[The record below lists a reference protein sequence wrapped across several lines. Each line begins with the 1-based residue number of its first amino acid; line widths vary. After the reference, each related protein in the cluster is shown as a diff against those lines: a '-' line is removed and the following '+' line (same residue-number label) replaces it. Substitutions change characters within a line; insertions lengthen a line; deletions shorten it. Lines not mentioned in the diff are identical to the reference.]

1 MKEKQIRVL
10 QVIRDFKKG
19 GVQAEVMWPAR
30 LMSSDDV
37 HFDVLLLSSNKGYYE
52 EEFIKYGQI
61 YRIAPASGKSKIS
74 RGIKLFTD
82 PIFIYRELSRMLR
95 SLPHY
100 DAVHCHDN
108 SYHAPVLLAAKHN
121 GVKVRIGHS
130 SVNKPEGKN
139 KEILFVRIYLWICS
153 RVLKCVATSKLGVTQ
168 NAADYIFG
176 KGKGRVIKNP
186 TIDLEAFDPKLYKR
200 ENKDLLTLIMV
211 GSISP
216 RKNQKFAVDVLY
228 ELKKQRTNCKLKIIG
243 YARSEKE
250 GYLPMLMERIEK
262 LGLQNDVEF
271 LPQDANI
278 PYHMSQSDF
287 LLMPSLQE
295 GLPNVALEAQAM
307 WLPCVI
313 STDVAADCD
322 CGLCTYL
329 PLDAGAKAW
338 SDYLLK
344 EFDGSER
351 KELDMSE
358 WDNRKV
364 CQEYL
369 ELWRGNIS

>member
-1 MKEKQIRVL
+1 MKKKQIRVL
-10 QVIRDFKKG
+10 QVISDLKKG

-30 LMSSDDV
+30 LMSSEDV
-37 HFDVLLLSSNKGYYE
+37 HFDVLLLSPDIGYYE
-52 EEFIKYGQI
+52 DEFKKYGKI
-61 YRIAPASGKSKIS
+61 YRIVLPKGNNKII

-82 PIFIYRELSRMLR
+82 PFRVYKEVDQLLR
-95 SLPHY
+95 SNPDY
-100 DAVHCHDN
+100 DAVHCHHN
-108 SYHAPVLLAAKHN
+108 IYHAPVLLAAKHN
-121 GVKVRIGHS
+121 GIKVRIGHS
-130 SVNKPEGKN
+130 AINKPEGKEKN
-139 KEILFVRIYLWICS
+139 KLLVQWYIWLCSIILKYIAS
-153 RVLKCVATSKLGVTQ
+153 SKLGVTQ

-176 KGKGRVIKNP
+176 KGEGRVIKNP
-186 TIDLEAFDPKLYKR
+186 TIDLEAFNPRLYKR
-200 ENKDLLTLIMV
+200 ENKDLLTLIIV

-250 GYLPMLMERIEK
+250 GYLPMLMEKIEK

-313 STDVAADCD
+313 STDVSTDCD

-344 EFDGSER
+344 EFDRSER